1 MITSAMQT
9 DEIKIQ
15 AKAERNVE
23 RKLLLNEE
31 RKTDATVK
39 KDNFEGND
47 DLVVSRKIFN
57 NTHGND
63 KKKSTA
69 KYNKTKNNIVKGKK
83 EGKQELLR
91 FYLQKQLE
99 KKNLKMADVC
109 RDGNYFSRAIAHQ
122 LYYNESHHEQVRQSA
137 VKEVIENPERYE
149 NFVTEGLDE

>member
-15 AKAERNVE
+15 SKAERNVE

-63 KKKSTA
+63 KKKSAGSIEKQISLGHIFKVSSCNSIHHFYTTHFQHLA
-69 KYNKTKNNIVKGKK
+69 FTLCNIK
-83 EGKQELLR
+83 E
-91 FYLQKQLE
+91 
-99 KKNLKMADVC
+99 
-109 RDGNYFSRAIAHQ
+109 
-122 LYYNESHHEQVRQSA
+122 
-137 VKEVIENPERYE
+137 
-149 NFVTEGLDE
+149 

>member
-91 FYLQKQLE
+91 FYLQKHLE
-99 KKNLKMADVC
+99 KKISKWLMFVETEITFLGLLLINCAIMNLTMNK
-109 RDGNYFSRAIAHQ
+109 
-122 LYYNESHHEQVRQSA
+122 
-137 VKEVIENPERYE
+137 
-149 NFVTEGLDE
+149 

>member
-99 KKNLKMADVC
+99 KKISKWLMFVETEITFLGLLLINCSLMNLTMNK
-109 RDGNYFSRAIAHQ
+109 
-122 LYYNESHHEQVRQSA
+122 
-137 VKEVIENPERYE
+137 
-149 NFVTEGLDE
+149 